1 MHNGKIGK
9 IDCVNVDQDRRALL
23 LGIEDNH
30 TAICNKFT
38 GENLCQHCIS
48 FIFCIFQSKLFINI
62 FYANIDCTL
71 IQTAYHALVKQFNLT
86 TKNM

>member
-1 MHNGKIGK
+1 MKLE
-9 IDCVNVDQDRRALL
+9 DRSLFLVL

-62 FYANIDCTL
+62 FYANMFDCTL